1 MVISDIGSTD
11 DTALLCHTNCPP
23 PPGSLHSGGNWFTPD
38 GTRVGNIG
46 TTNVPGFERNRDPMV
61 VRLRKNTGS
70 GTPAQGIYRCSI
82 MNADEIEKNV
92 SAGLYNDGEGIKKIY
107 FRLCELR
114 FSHCRRHLNPWRI
127 DTSGL

>member
-11 DTALLCHTNCPP
+11 DTALLCHTNRPP
-23 PPGSLHSGGNWFTPD
+23 PPGYHHSGGNWFASN
-38 GTRVGNIG
+38 GQRVGGIG
-46 TTNVPGFERNRDPMV
+46 TTDVPGFRRNRGSMV
-61 VRLRKNTGS
+61 VRLLMNTYT

-82 MNADEIEKNV
+82 MNADESEKNV

-127 DTSGL
+127 DTS